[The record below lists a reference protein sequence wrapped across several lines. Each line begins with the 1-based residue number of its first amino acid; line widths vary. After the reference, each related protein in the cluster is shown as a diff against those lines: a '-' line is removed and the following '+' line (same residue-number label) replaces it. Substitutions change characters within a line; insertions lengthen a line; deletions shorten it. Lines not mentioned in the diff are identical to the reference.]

1 MASSSRRRPLSRGYS
16 LRPPANAL
24 DRKRVASA
32 EITFSPKLS
41 PAVVASILGA
51 RVSQSAASTIRV
63 EYDAAR
69 PAAVVVDGLRRICD
83 EHPPKR
89 PDAPAL
95 RIDGVLYD
103 ENQTGT
109 YEIRDGVIYEEVPER
124 DQIFVGAIRPGMLD

>member
-1 MASSSRRRPLSRGYS
+1 M
-16 LRPPANAL
+16 NAL
-24 DRKRVASA
+24 DNQRVAAA
-32 EITFSPKLS
+32 EITFSPKLAPS
-41 PAVVASILGA
+41 VVASILDA
-51 RVSQSAASTIRV
+51 RVSQPAPSTLRV

-83 EHPPKR
+83 EHVPKR

-124 DQIFVGAIRPGMLD
+124 DQVFVGAIRPGMLNN